1 MRLIA
6 PDNQKCVVRQS
17 MIELKGFRNTVWLVE
32 NEVLGFR
39 YLGFTEGEDIP
50 QQRLLIGIQ
59 CFAENLCDS
68 FFFVSELKGILFIL
82 NVIIP
87 CSMEKNKR
95 TKIFICKTLLWDK
108 PVFMLHLLSSKTQTP
123 RVSRWSSWL

>member
-1 MRLIA
+1 M
-6 PDNQKCVVRQS
+6 
-17 MIELKGFRNTVWLVE
+17 
-32 NEVLGFR
+32 
-39 YLGFTEGEDIP
+39 EGEDIP

-87 CSMEKNKR
+87 CSMEKKQ
-95 TKIFICKTLLWDK
+95 KDK
-108 PVFMLHLLSSKTQTP
+108 NIYM
-123 RVSRWSSWL
+123 